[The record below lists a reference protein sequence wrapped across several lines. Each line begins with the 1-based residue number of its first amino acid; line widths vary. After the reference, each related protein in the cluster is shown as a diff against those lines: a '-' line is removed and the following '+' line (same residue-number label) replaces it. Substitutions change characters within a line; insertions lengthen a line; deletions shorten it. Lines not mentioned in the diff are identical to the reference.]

1 MYLPNSGI
9 RYELAKSFMKQAFD
23 IVMAAKPSI
32 RLSSGQSRPLSFRIA
47 FLKFSVTVLKFRLK
61 YTNDQSPAILY
72 TRVVNHQLDLRDQR
86 EPHKFTFLHPSNAV
100 SHAILRPPS
109 QTATLTAESNVAWPV
124 VVNLHGAGL
133 DADSDKV
140 RRMFDGAPD
149 LRGWIVSPTGMTS
162 WSSDDWRT
170 PMLLG

>member
-1 MYLPNSGI
+1 
-9 RYELAKSFMKQAFD
+9 
-23 IVMAAKPSI
+23 MAAKPSI
-32 RLSSGQSRPLSFRIA
+32 QLLPGQSRPLSFRIA
-47 FLKFSVTVLKFRLK
+47 FLKLSVTVLRFRLQ

-72 TRVVNHQLDLRDQR
+72 TRVFTYQLDLRGQR
-86 EPHKFTFLHPSNAV
+86 EPHKFTFLHPSNTV

-109 QTATLTAESNVAWPV
+109 QIATLTAEANVAWPV
-124 VVNLHGAGL
+124 VINLHGAGL
-133 DADSDKV
+133 EADSDKV

-170 PMLLG
+170 LMLLCSNKLNISCSHLNR